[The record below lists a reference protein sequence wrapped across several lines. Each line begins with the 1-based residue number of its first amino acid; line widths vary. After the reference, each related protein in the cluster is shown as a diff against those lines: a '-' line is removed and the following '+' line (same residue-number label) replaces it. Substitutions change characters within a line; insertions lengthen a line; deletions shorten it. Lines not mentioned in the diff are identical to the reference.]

1 MKIYN
6 TEHYWNEVA
15 EHISNRSDNKLIAG
29 DDEPYYRYKR
39 NLFLKLID
47 KIDYKDKVIFE
58 VGCGP
63 GGNLKYLYNK
73 GCKNLFG
80 VDISSKMIA
89 LAKEQL
95 KNTNVSV
102 QKNDGINI
110 PFSEISFN
118 IIFTST
124 VLQHNTDEEILKKLI
139 KNMCQLSK
147 YEVII
152 FERIERTIK
161 GHESNL
167 GRPIAYYSDLFSKNN
182 YKLYEV
188 NYLPIQISYY
198 VCGSIRKIFNPKSR
212 KEGEPLTSFSVLL
225 QNVSLV
231 VTRLLDKI
239 VPCKRD
245 VAMLRFIKLDI

>member
-1 MKIYN
+1 
-6 TEHYWNEVA
+6 
-15 EHISNRSDNKLIAG
+15 
-29 DDEPYYRYKR
+29 
-39 NLFLKLID
+39 
-47 KIDYKDKVIFE
+47 
-58 VGCGP
+58 
-63 GGNLKYLYNK
+63 
-73 GCKNLFG
+73 
-80 VDISSKMIA
+80 
-89 LAKEQL
+89 
-95 KNTNVSV
+95 
-102 QKNDGINI
+102 
-110 PFSEISFN
+110 
-118 IIFTST
+118 
-124 VLQHNTDEEILKKLI
+124 
-139 KNMCQLSK
+139 MCQLSK